1 MQKKIFILIVVLF
14 VSILLMFSCSKRIYQ
29 VAYPTLGD
37 GRYDSEFPYKSCSE
51 ELEQITKTVR
61 KLFCIIK
68 YKNYI
73 FNYQDGVT
81 VSWLDQEDFRKAAD
95 ITYFQN
101 SVAGTCTIIYFD
113 KKRIALLTC
122 AHVVTHPD
130 TIITYFKSER
140 PGSEK
145 IIQSVSIKEKQDNF
159 VIGIPEG
166 GDFEILL
173 SDEKNDIAILH
184 REFTATPKFDVPT
197 LNYPFGKA
205 RDLEWGSFV
214 YLIGFPKGY
223 KIITKGI
230 VSHPNRDKDGSFL
243 IDALFNRGLS
253 GGILLAIRDGVPN
266 FEVVGIT
273 TSAAAEFATVL
284 VPERGWEYDETVP
297 YEGEIFVDHKKNIN
311 YGITRAIASEVIME
325 LVKNNKNILNKHG
338 LDLEFIG
345 SK

>member
-1 MQKKIFILIVVLF
+1 MKNFRLTLIGL
-14 VSILLMFSCSKRIYQ
+14 ILLASLLIGSCSRRIYQ

-37 GRYDSEFPYKSCSE
+37 GRYDSEFPYKSCSR
-51 ELEQITKTVR
+51 ELEKITETVR
-61 KLFCIIK
+61 KLFCSIK
-68 YKNYI
+68 YKSYI
-73 FNYQDGVT
+73 FDYEDNVT
-81 VSWLDQEDFRKAAD
+81 VDGIDDEMLKKAAD

-101 SVAGTCTIIYFD
+101 SVAGTGTIIYYD
-113 KKRIALLTC
+113 KKRTALLTC

-130 TIITYFKSER
+130 TIITYFKSES
-140 PGSEK
+140 PGTEK
-145 IIQSVSIKEKQDNF
+145 FVQSVSIKEKQDNF

-166 GDFEILL
+166 GDFEIFLA
-173 SDEKNDIAILH
+173 DEKNDIAILQ

-284 VPERGWEYDETVP
+284 VPERGWDYDETVP
-297 YEGEIFVDHKKNIN
+297 YEGEIFVDNKKSIN
-311 YGITRAIASEVIME
+311 YGITRAISSEAI
-325 LVKNNKNILNKHG
+325 LSLLKKNVNMLRQRG
-338 LDLEFIG
+338 FEFDFLLG
-345 SK
+345 N

>member
-1 MQKKIFILIVVLF
+1 MQKKIFILIGVAL

-37 GRYDSEFPYKSCSE
+37 GRYDSEFPYKSCSR

-61 KLFCIIK
+61 KLFCNIK

-81 VSWLDQEDFRKAAD
+81 VSGLDPEDFRKAAD
-95 ITYFQN
+95 ISYFQN
-101 SVAGTCTIIYFD
+101 SVAGTGTIIYYD
-113 KKRIALLTC
+113 KQKIALLTC

-130 TIITYFKSER
+130 TLYTFYKNND
-140 PGSEK
+140 PQAEK
-145 IIQSVSIKEKQDNF
+145 IIQSISIKQQQDNF

-166 GDFEILL
+166 GSFELL
-173 SDEKNDIAILH
+173 LADEKFDIAILH
-184 REFTATPKFDVPT
+184 KTFKNTPKFDIFA
-197 LNYPFGKA
+197 LNYAFGKA

-230 VSHPNRDKDGSFL
+230 VSHPNRDKHGSFL

-273 TSAAAEFATVL
+273 TSAAAEYATVL

-297 YEGEIFVDHKKNIN
+297 YEGEIYVDNKKNIN
-311 YGITRAIASEVIME
+311 YGITRAIASEAIME
-325 LVKNNKNILNKHG
+325 LVKNNKNILTKHG
-338 LDLEFIG
+338 LDLDFIV